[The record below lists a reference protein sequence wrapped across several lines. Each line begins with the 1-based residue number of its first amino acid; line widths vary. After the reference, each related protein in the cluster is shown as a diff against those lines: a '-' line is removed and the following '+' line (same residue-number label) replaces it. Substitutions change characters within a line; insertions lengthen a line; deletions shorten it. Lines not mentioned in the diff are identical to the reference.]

1 MKEKKATQN
10 EAAIKIVIRSK
21 SLRGTTN
28 SRLRVSPVGPL
39 SPLQLVGTW
48 FPLSSGRNTA
58 SDPHPPPP
66 IRESNVVVRWP
77 GASEESLFR
86 ALPDK
91 LYITFRK
98 RGQIWAAQRS
108 AFCHARGLKCFDVQ
122 KDGAELRPVKP
133 EGTHISSNSCKKNV
147 HFHNK
152 KAQLVM
158 LLLISGA

>member
-58 SDPHPPPP
+58 SGPRPPPP
-66 IRESNVVVRWP
+66 FRESNIVVRQLGGEREEFVP
-77 GASEESLFR
+77 GF
-86 ALPDK
+86 P
-91 LYITFRK
+91 
-98 RGQIWAAQRS
+98 
-108 AFCHARGLKCFDVQ
+108 
-122 KDGAELRPVKP
+122 
-133 EGTHISSNSCKKNV
+133 
-147 HFHNK
+147 
-152 KAQLVM
+152 
-158 LLLISGA
+158 

>member
-58 SDPHPPPP
+58 SGPHPPPP
-66 IRESNVVVRWP
+66 FHESNVVVRQP
-77 GASEESLFR
+77 EASEKSLFQ
-86 ALPDK
+86 AFPDK

-98 RGQIWAAQRS
+98 RANLGCAEVSFATREVLSALTSKKTGQS
-108 AFCHARGLKCFDVQ
+108 
-122 KDGAELRPVKP
+122 
-133 EGTHISSNSCKKNV
+133 
-147 HFHNK
+147 
-152 KAQLVM
+152 
-158 LLLISGA
+158 

>member
-28 SRLRVSPVGPL
+28 SRLKVSPVGPL

-58 SDPHPPPP
+58 SGPCLPPF
-66 IRESNVVVRWP
+66 RESNIVVRRL
-77 GASEESLFR
+77 GASEKSLFQ
-86 ALPDK
+86 AVPDK

-98 RGQIWAAQRS
+98 RANLGCAEVSFLPQEVLSASMSTKMGQS
-108 AFCHARGLKCFDVQ
+108 
-122 KDGAELRPVKP
+122 
-133 EGTHISSNSCKKNV
+133 
-147 HFHNK
+147 
-152 KAQLVM
+152 
-158 LLLISGA
+158 

>member
-66 IRESNVVVRWP
+66 PIRESNVVVWWA
-77 GASEESLFR
+77 GASEERVCS
-86 ALPDK
+86 
-91 LYITFRK
+91 
-98 RGQIWAAQRS
+98 
-108 AFCHARGLKCFDVQ
+108 GL
-122 KDGAELRPVKP
+122 
-133 EGTHISSNSCKKNV
+133 S
-147 HFHNK
+147 
-152 KAQLVM
+152 
-158 LLLISGA
+158 LISCTLHSGKGANVGCTEVSFLPRERS

>member
-28 SRLRVSPVGPL
+28 SRLRVSPGGPL

-66 IRESNVVVRWP
+66 FRESNVVVRWA
-77 GASEESLFR
+77 GASEERVCSGLSLISCTLHSGKG
-86 ALPDK
+86 ANVGLH
-91 LYITFRK
+91 
-98 RGQIWAAQRS
+98 RGQLFATREVLS
-108 AFCHARGLKCFDVQ
+108 AS
-122 KDGAELRPVKP
+122 
-133 EGTHISSNSCKKNV
+133 TSKKTE
-147 HFHNK
+147 
-152 KAQLVM
+152 Q
-158 LLLISGA
+158 S